1 MTTANLSTLSAE
13 VIYQPIPL
21 YDNVSTLSVDAMY
34 VGMPSLNVTAT
45 RAEAMHTGMPTLN
58 VTASRMEVM
67 YQVTYDNVASER
79 IQLSYKPNTIN
90 ANIASEKTQLSYS
103 SVPDINIASEATQ
116 LSYIGVPNVNFA
128 SINYQFMYQVTA
140 EAFGAVS
147 SEVLYSSGDNTN
159 TNIKS
164 VTSESLY
171 VSETNTKVSTV
182 ITEVLM
188 CIKIPHPRRKPIYL
202 VTSR

>member
-45 RAEAMHTGMPTLN
+45 RAEAMYTGMPTLN

-90 ANIASEKTQLSYS
+90 TN
-103 SVPDINIASEATQ
+103 VASEATQ
-116 LSYIGVPNVNFA
+116 LSYTGVPDMNVA
-128 SINYQFMYQVTA
+128 SEATQLSYTSDPDVNVASFTSQIMYQVTP
-140 EAFGAVS
+140 ELFGAVS

-171 VSETNTKVSTV
+171 VAETNTKVSTV